1 MKIIKKNITGSFR
14 HIRHF
19 TKFTYARE
27 AMGKAP
33 YVTRCT
39 RFRHMDANSKE
50 ER

>member
-1 MKIIKKNITGSFR
+1 MMIVKRAVNSCFR

-27 AMGKAP
+27 AMGKSP

-39 RFRHMDANSKE
+39 RFRHMNANSE
-50 ER
+50 EVR

>member
-27 AMGKAP
+27 AMGKSP

-39 RFRHMDANSKE
+39 RFRHMNANSE
-50 ER
+50 EVR

>member
-1 MKIIKKNITGSFR
+1 VKIIKKNITANFR

-27 AMGKAP
+27 AMGKSP

-39 RFRHMDANSKE
+39 RFRHMNANSE
-50 ER
+50 EVR